1 LENPGCPYPGHP
13 TFSGTGDIY
22 VEKTYVGGVG
32 QKVKSLLE
40 AEELAGNRD
49 GLRGQDIS
57 WIASSRCF
65 GQLLAPGVG
74 SIHVVRIV
82 PPDAVLLK
90 GSKALVA
97 F

>member
-1 LENPGCPYPGHP
+1 LENPGCPYPGQP

-22 VEKTYVGGVG
+22 AEKTYIGGNG
-32 QKVKSLLE
+32 QEVKSLLE
-40 AEELAGNRD
+40 AEELAGNRN

-57 WIASSRCF
+57 WIASSRSF

-74 SIHVVRIV
+74 SIHAVRIV
-82 PPDAVLLK
+82 PPDAMLLK
-90 GSKALVA
+90 RSKALVT